1 MGKGLLFVLIGCT
14 LLLFLYRFSTIDKL
28 EEIKIRYKGQ
38 KDPEERDIQ
47 DRKKLAKK
55 NSELRIRS
63 ALNRNASSS
72 ILSSS

>member
-28 EEIKIRYKGQ
+28 KEIKIRYKGQ